1 MLQVCYIKYPR
12 VRNKDDPW
20 VTVTRLNPRGRVQG
34 SSELEDPLQ
43 PITSGNLSAAEDVA
57 EGGLVVDFTDFVEE
71 AVVHAE
77 DEPVI
82 GEFHQDPD
90 SDSSGDD
97 DSKTD

>member
-1 MLQVCYIKYPR
+1 MIHGLSYKTQPER
-12 VRNKDDPW
+12 P
-20 VTVTRLNPRGRVQG
+20 
-34 SSELEDPLQ
+34 SSGKFELEDPLQ

-57 EGGLVVDFTDFVEE
+57 EGGLVVDFTDFAEE

-97 DSKTD
+97 DSETD